1 MSRWLGADQLE
12 ELICDAV
19 RHLVD
24 DGLWP
29 DTSAQS
35 GRDRAWRAV
44 ITAREV
50 EQAPD
55 GKLVVPD
62 GALITPEARDR
73 ARERGVR
80 LVGPSTTSHA
90 AGLSDPQRALVGKL
104 ASLLAA
110 ELSAPQIQQL
120 AYWCLNEGSCTDA
133 NGVARIVDAGAD
145 RVGLS
150 ACAPPLDDAIV
161 PLIDHTLLKPEATE
175 EQVRQLCAEALEYG
189 FATVCI
195 NPYYVSLVADLLK
208 GSRGKGLYGSRFPA
222 GRRQPGSKGTRGQPG
237 GGPGRTRDRHGDQ
250 HRGAQVWAGRLGT
263 ERYRASRS
271 RRASGRPREGHSGI
285 GAIVGR
291 RDRPRLPTCSCG
303 RRRLRQ
309 DLDWLRAGR
318 SDGGRRCVDASHGRP
333 RHGGK
338 GVRRHQHAGRCG
350 CHDSGG
356 SYAHRCQR
364 RGPNRGWRVDRR
376 RAPTA

>member
-208 GSRGKGLYGSRFPA
+208 GSRVKACTVVGFPLGAANPEVKAHEASLAVDQGAREIDMVINIGALKSGREDWVRNDIERVVRAAHPDALVKVILESALLSDGEIVRACQLARAA
-222 GRRQPGSKGTRGQPG
+222 GADFVKTSTGFGPG
-237 GGPGRTRDRHGDQ
+237 GATAEDVALMRATVGRGM
-250 HRGAQVWAGRLGT
+250 GVK
-263 ERYRASRS
+263 
-271 RRASGRPREGHSGI
+271 ASGGISTRADAAAMIAAGATRI
-285 GAIVGR
+285 GA
-291 RDRPRLPTCSCG
+291 S
-303 RRRLRQ
+303 
-309 DLDWLRAGR
+309 A
-318 SDGGRRCVDASHGRP
+318 
-333 RHGGK
+333 
-338 GVRRHQHAGRCG
+338 GVRIAAGE
-350 CHDSGG
+350 
-356 SYAHRCQR
+356 
-364 RGPNRGWRVDRR
+364 
-376 RAPTA
+376 